1 MDVERKVNEI
11 LLEILDIKA
20 EDIAPTA
27 TFIDDLKATSID
39 LVEIFTA
46 LQNAFDIDIDEAHVA
61 KVKTVQDATE
71 LVTAAIAAKGTAS

>member
-1 MDVERKVNEI
+1 MDVEQKMNEI

-20 EDIAPTA
+20 EDIAPMA

-46 LQNAFDIDIDEAHVA
+46 LQNAFDIDIGEAQVA

-71 LVTAAIAAKGTAS
+71 LVKSAIAEKGAAS